1 MKILETRNRKGIKWR
16 RYIGENG
23 SRITTLE
30 IPESVIKKLSSKAEL
45 LQLMKEYQCSQE
57 VLQWKS
63 FQLRKADQDLEN

>member
-16 RYIGENG
+16 RYCGENG

-45 LQLMKEYQCSQE
+45 LQLMKEYQVNIE
-57 VLQWKS
+57 VLAWKQK
-63 FQLRKADQDLEN
+63 QLRNINVE